1 MKLYLIIIGIANV
14 VIALINISFYDSFF
28 TALAFSLISTVTVI
42 AVDGLTAFLIRRLP
56 EKYFSADSEFFDVT
70 LKERNFYKKLKIKN
84 WKDKIPE
91 LGGFTGLH
99 KNKVN
104 SKNDAKYL
112 AKFLM
117 ESNYGVIIHIVNAI
131 FGFLIIIL
139 PFRFSVTIPVASVNA
154 VLTFL
159 PTLVLRYNTPTL
171 KFLYLKAKNK
181 AV

>member
-1 MKLYLIIIGIANV
+1 MKLYLTIICIANM
-14 VIALINISFYDSFF
+14 VIASINTVPCGSFF
-28 TALAFSLISTVTVI
+28 VALLVSLISTVSVI

-56 EKYFSADSEFFDVT
+56 EKYFSADSEFFDVS
-70 LKERNFYKKLKIKN
+70 LKERNFYKKLKIKK

-99 KNKVN
+99 KNNVN
-104 SKNDAKYL
+104 SKNDVKYL

-117 ESNYGVIIHIVNAI
+117 ESNYGVIIHIANAV
-131 FGFLIIIL
+131 FGFIIIIL
-139 PFRFSVTIPVASVNA
+139 PFASSVTLPVASVNA

>member
-1 MKLYLIIIGIANV
+1 MKLYLIIIGIANLI
-14 VIALINISFYDSFF
+14 IAIIDSSIFDSFLV
-28 TALAFSLISTVTVI
+28 ALLFSLLSTVSVI

-56 EKYFSADSEFFDVT
+56 EKYFSADSQFFNVS
-70 LKERNFYKKLKIKN
+70 LNERNFYKKIKIKK

-99 KNKVN
+99 KSKVE
-104 SKNDAKYL
+104 SKNDSVYL

-131 FGFLIIIL
+131 TGFVIL
-139 PFRFSVTIPVASVNA
+139 LLPISVLVTLPVALVNA

-171 KFLYLKAKNK
+171 KFLYLKTKNK